1 MTLARARKYNGGS
14 MIRKGVITA
23 AGRGTR
29 QFPASKTVQKEL
41 FPLVDVDGYARPTVQ
56 ILAEEL
62 FASGLEEVC
71 IVANS
76 ANVDPMRRHFFEP
89 PSASLVGK
97 DWADAL
103 SQSLADMANKLTFVV
118 QETQDGYGHAVYQ
131 AREFAAGEPFLITLG
146 DHVYLS
152 ETDRRCTRQVLDAF
166 NHYDT
171 SVTSVSHAAEADLHR
186 FGTLSGPRLP
196 GTKPP
201 VYEIQALVEKPTVD
215 YARSHL
221 RTPGIPDGHYLI
233 HFGIHAFTPTIF
245 DCLDYL
251 IQNDQRERGEI
262 QLTSAQ
268 VLLMDRERYLACEV
282 AGIRYDMGI
291 PEGLI
296 ETQIALALRG
306 PFAAQARAVLNE
318 TASSGV

>member
-1 MTLARARKYNGGS
+1 MTP
-14 MIRKGVITA
+14 IRKGVITA

-29 QFPASKTVQKEL
+29 QYPASKTVQKEL
-41 FPLVDVDGYARPTVQ
+41 FPLIDVDGYAKPTVQ

-76 ANVDPMRRHFFEP
+76 ANIDPMRRHFLEP
-89 PSASLVGK
+89 PPASLAGK

-103 SQSLADMANKLTFVV
+103 SQSLAEMAGKLTFVV

-152 ETDRRCTRQVLDAF
+152 DTARRCAGQVLDVFHTYGA
-166 NHYDT
+166 
-171 SVTSVSHAAEADLHR
+171 SATSVSYAPEAELHR
-186 FGTLSGPRLP
+186 FGTLTGPRLP
-196 GTKPP
+196 NTDPP
-201 VYEIQALVEKPTVD
+201 VYEIKALVEKPTVD
-215 YARSHL
+215 YARAHL
-221 RTPGIPDGHYLI
+221 RAPGVPGGHYLV
-233 HFGIHAFTPTIF
+233 HFGIHAFTPAIF
-245 DCLDYL
+245 DCLEHL
-251 IQNDQRERGEI
+251 IRSNQRERGEI

-268 VLLMDRERYLACEV
+268 ALLMKQERYLACEV
-282 AGIRYDMGI
+282 AGARYDMGV
-291 PEGLI
+291 PEGLV

-306 PFAAQARAVLNE
+306 PFAAQARAALSQNGTQQV
-318 TASSGV
+318 

>member
-1 MTLARARKYNGGS
+1 MAQ
-14 MIRKGVITA
+14 IRKGVITA

-29 QFPASKTVQKEL
+29 QYPASKTVQKEL
-41 FPLVDVDGYARPTVQ
+41 FPLVDIDGYAKPTVQ

-76 ANVDPMRRHFFEP
+76 VNIDPMRRHFLEP
-89 PSASLVGK
+89 PPASLAGK

-103 SQSLADMANKLTFVV
+103 GQSLADMAGKLTFVV
-118 QETQDGYGHAVYQ
+118 QESQDGYGHAVYQ
-131 AREFAAGEPFLITLG
+131 AREFAGGEPFLITLG

-152 ETDRRCTRQVLDAF
+152 DTETLCARQVLDAF
-166 NHYDT
+166 TRYDA
-171 SVTSVSHAAEADLHR
+171 SVTSVSYAAEADLHR

-196 GTKPP
+196 GTEPP
-201 VYEIQALVEKPTVD
+201 VYEIKALVEKPTVD
-215 YARSHL
+215 YARAYL
-221 RTPGIPDGHYLI
+221 RAPGVPDGQYLV
-233 HFGIHAFTPTIF
+233 HFGIHAFTPAIF
-245 DCLDYL
+245 DCLELL
-251 IQNDQRERGEI
+251 IQNDRRERGEI

-268 VLLMDRERYLACEV
+268 ALLMERERYLACEV
-282 AGIRYDMGI
+282 AGARYDMGV

-306 PFAAQARAVLNE
+306 PFASQAQATLD
-318 TASSGV
+318 TL

>member
-1 MTLARARKYNGGS
+1 MTR
-14 MIRKGVITA
+14 IRKGVITA

-29 QFPASKTVQKEL
+29 QYPASKTVQKEL
-41 FPLVDVDGYARPTVQ
+41 FPLVDVDGYAKPTVQ

-76 ANVDPMRRHFFEP
+76 ANIDPMRRHFLEAP
-89 PSASLVGK
+89 PVSVAGR

-103 SQSLADMANKLTFVV
+103 TQSLAGMAGRLTFVV

-146 DHVYLS
+146 DHVYFS
-152 ETDRRCTRQVLDAF
+152 DTDRRCARQVLDVFAK
-166 NHYDT
+166 YDA
-171 SVTSVSHAAEADLHR
+171 SVTSVSYAAEAELHR
-186 FGTLSGPRLP
+186 FGTLSGPLLP
-196 GTKPP
+196 GTSPP
-201 VYEIQALVEKPTVD
+201 VYEIKTLVEKPAID
-215 YARSHL
+215 YARAHL
-221 RTPGIPDGHYLI
+221 RAPGVPDGRYLV
-233 HFGIHAFTPTIF
+233 HFGIHAFTPALF
-245 DCLDYL
+245 DCLEQL
-251 IQNDQRERGEI
+251 IQHDQRERGEI

-282 AGIRYDMGI
+282 AGARFDMGV

-306 PFAAQARAVLNE
+306 PFAAKARATLDKL
-318 TASSGV
+318 

>member
-1 MTLARARKYNGGS
+1 MTQ
-14 MIRKGVITA
+14 IRKGVITA

-29 QFPASKTVQKEL
+29 QYPASKTVQKEL
-41 FPLVDVDGYARPTVQ
+41 FPLVDIDGFAKPTVQ

-71 IVANS
+71 IVANP
-76 ANVDPMRRHFFEP
+76 ANIEPMRRHFLEAP
-89 PSASLVGK
+89 PASLIGK
-97 DWADAL
+97 DWAEAL
-103 SQSLADMANKLTFVV
+103 TKSLADMAGKLTFVV

-131 AREFAAGEPFLITLG
+131 AREFAGGEPFLITLG

-152 ETDRRCTRQVLDAF
+152 KTDRRCAEQVKDVFEQYGA
-166 NHYDT
+166 
-171 SVTSVSHAAEADLHR
+171 SVTSVSYAPEAELHR
-186 FGTLSGPRLP
+186 YGTLTGPRLP
-196 GTKPP
+196 DTQPP

-215 YARSHL
+215 YARANL
-221 RTPGIPDGHYLI
+221 RAPGVPDGQYLV

-245 DCLDYL
+245 DCLAEL
-251 IQNDQRERGEI
+251 IQNDLRQRGEF

-268 VLLMDRERYLACEV
+268 LLLMERERYLACEV
-282 AGIRYDMGI
+282 AGARYDMGV

-306 PFAAQARAVLNE
+306 LFAAQARAALSENE
-318 TASSGV
+318 AQRVQ

>member
-1 MTLARARKYNGGS
+1 MTY
-14 MIRKGVITA
+14 IRKGVITA

-29 QFPASKTVQKEL
+29 QYPASKTVQKEL
-41 FPLVDVDGYARPTVQ
+41 FPLVDVDGFAKPTVQ

-71 IVANS
+71 IIANS
-76 ANVDPMRRHFFEP
+76 ANAEPMRRHFLEP
-89 PSASLVGK
+89 APASLLGK
-97 DWADAL
+97 DWADTQTQAL
-103 SQSLADMANKLTFVV
+103 AGMADRLTFVV

-152 ETDRRCTRQVLDAF
+152 KAETRCTRQVLDVFAQ
-166 NHYDT
+166 YSA
-171 SVTSVSHAAEADLHR
+171 SVTSVSYAGEAELHR
-186 FGTLSGPRLP
+186 FGTLSGPLLP
-196 GTKPP
+196 GTTPP
-201 VYEIQALVEKPTVD
+201 VYEIKSLVEKPTVD
-215 YARSHL
+215 YARAHL
-221 RTPGIPDGHYLI
+221 RAPGVPDGQYLV

-245 DCLDYL
+245 DCLEFL
-251 IQNDQRERGEI
+251 IDTNQRERGEI

-268 VLLMDRERYLACEV
+268 VLLIERERYLACEV
-282 AGIRYDMGI
+282 AGSRYDMGV

-306 PFAAQARAVLNE
+306 PFAAQARAIL
-318 TASSGV
+318 AKL

>member
-1 MTLARARKYNGGS
+1 MTPTHSGV
-14 MIRKGVITA
+14 IRRGVITA

-29 QFPASKTVQKEL
+29 QYPASKTVQKEL
-41 FPLVDVDGYARPTVQ
+41 FPLVDMDGYAKPTVQ

-76 ANVDPMRRHFFEP
+76 ANIEPMRRHFFEP
-89 PSASLVGK
+89 PSASVVGK

-103 SQSLADMANKLTFVV
+103 TQSLAGMAERLTFVV

-146 DHVYLS
+146 DHAYLS
-152 ETDRRCTRQVLDAF
+152 DTETRCARQVLDIFAR
-166 NHYDT
+166 YDA

-196 GTKPP
+196 NTAPP
-201 VYEIQALVEKPTVD
+201 VYEIKALVEKPTVE
-215 YARSHL
+215 YARAHL
-221 RTPGIPDGHYLI
+221 QTPGLSAGQYLI
-233 HFGIHAFTPTIF
+233 HFGIHAFTPAIF
-245 DCLDYL
+245 DCLESL
-251 IQNDQRERGEI
+251 IQNDRRERGEI

-268 VLLMDRERYLACEV
+268 VLLMERERYLACEV
-282 AGIRYDMGI
+282 SGIRCDMGV

-306 PFAAQARAVLNE
+306 PFAAQARAILG
-318 TASSGV
+318 SL